1 MSAPAPGAGRKQPRT
16 SVRSLSYSI
25 SRMRG
30 PKWAGCRTMCLSKV
44 IWKNMAAQTGGGR
57 QLGRMLPAWRPRQAA
72 ALCRRALQRT
82 LEGLEEA
89 LATVATSW

>member
-1 MSAPAPGAGRKQPRT
+1 MQPRT

-44 IWKNMAAQTGGGR
+44 MWKNMAAHNERAGGGR
-57 QLGRMLPAWRPRQAA
+57 QLGARSQRGSRQAA
-72 ALCRRALQRT
+72 ALRRRALKRT

-89 LATVATSW
+89 LATVATSR